1 MNSLSRASTQIQF
14 HPQKF
19 AVIRINPNR
28 HRLINTSYQIHGH
41 TLEVVDSSNF
51 LESPSVKT
59 LPRENNT
66 VSVNKANKTHGFF
79 WQNLSDF
86 FASVRSA
93 AFTTMIRRL
102 GIFIHRLRPPL
113 GRDIHNLEQVK
124 CISVRFINR
133 NYMDQKDG

>member
-1 MNSLSRASTQIQF
+1 M
-14 HPQKF
+14 
-19 AVIRINPNR
+19 
-28 HRLINTSYQIHGH
+28 
-41 TLEVVDSSNF
+41 
-51 LESPSVKT
+51 KT
-59 LPRENNT
+59 LPRENEF

-79 WQNLSDF
+79 WQNLSDL
-86 FASVRSA
+86 FASVR
-93 AFTTMIRRL
+93 TMIRRL